1 LPFKIKLNDFIA
13 EKYRNRK
20 VIPRLSKV
28 TVQDKEPFD
37 ARIYMNNVLDH
48 DGYRFFQSG
57 FDPDEKELYCPLTM
71 ILGTALTYAGYFM
84 LYFAM
89 MAILFTKYSRFADI
103 KRKLEVVKTKK
114 KLLTILVLLFSLSG
128 FAQEQEHN
136 HDEHDGHAHEAA
148 QPPVKHENHTKKVL
162 SQEELNTLI
171 TKYKVPEEH
180 AAKIRSTSDSR
191 WWGRM
196 KPINTF
202 SSELLRKVSHDDSY
216 NNMNSDQVFCL

>member
-1 LPFKIKLNDFIA
+1 LQKIPEQK
-13 EKYRNRK
+13 K

-57 FDPDEKELYCPLTM
+57 FDPDEKELYYLLTM

-103 KRKLEVVKTKK
+103 KR
-114 KLLTILVLLFSLSG
+114 
-128 FAQEQEHN
+128 N
-136 HDEHDGHAHEAA
+136 W
-148 QPPVKHENHTKKVL
+148 
-162 SQEELNTLI
+162 
-171 TKYKVPEEH
+171 
-180 AAKIRSTSDSR
+180 R
-191 WWGRM
+191 WL
-196 KPINTF
+196 KPKN
-202 SSELLRKVSHDDSY
+202 
-216 NNMNSDQVFCL
+216 